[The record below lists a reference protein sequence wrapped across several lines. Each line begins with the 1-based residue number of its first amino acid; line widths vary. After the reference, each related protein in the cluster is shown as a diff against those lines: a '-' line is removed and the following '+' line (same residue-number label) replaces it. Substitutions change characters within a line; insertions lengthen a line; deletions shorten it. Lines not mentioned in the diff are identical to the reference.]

1 MFKKHKNDPE
11 VTIPQSK
18 EMIENHLKNFEA
30 LRQAQQEK
38 RMRAIEEEPRLEE
51 FENYLRQHIN
61 DYIASIQPH
70 TIELPLAT
78 YVYCCYTNIKQII
91 TRNDYPGDKDFK
103 NWFIKK
109 DIGYIR
115 EIISHE
121 IGIYIQLCHH

>member
-1 MFKKHKNDPE
+1 MFKKHKNDSE
-11 VTIPQSK
+11 VTNLQSK

-30 LRQAQQEK
+30 LRQTQREK
-38 RMRAIEEEPRLEE
+38 RMRDIEEEPRLEE

-61 DYIASIQPH
+61 DYIASIPPH

-91 TRNDYPGDKDFK
+91 TRNDYPGDKDFQ

-109 DIGYIR
+109 NIGYIR
-115 EIISHE
+115 EIISCE
-121 IGIYIQLCHH
+121 IGMYIRLCHH